1 VHPAPVT
8 AHDWYLLACVA
19 GTVLLLLLL
28 VGKFK
33 LHAALGLSVAA
44 FALGVAAG
52 MPLNQVPLSFTS
64 GVGNMMGHIA
74 IILGMGAILGQLLAS
89 SGGAASLGKTLVE
102 GCGTRGLPWA
112 LLGLSLLVGMPVF
125 FEVGLVLLMPIIVE
139 AAERAQRP
147 PILMALPVLAGLS
160 ITHGLIPPHPSAL
173 LAATVFHA
181 DLGRVILWGML
192 AGTPAAAIAGPGVWY
207 VLERRW
213 LRRQKSGEAVAEPLA
228 PSSVAIGTSAAIGS
242 SEAVSSRPAGTTRA
256 LSAILLPIVLIFGG
270 SWADSIATPGSIP
283 NQILRVLGYPDVA
296 MLVAVLVALV
306 TLGGK
311 IPREPQPRR
320 SKQPR
325 QSEQPGQSEQPRQS
339 EHHGPE
345 MLRKLTAESFM
356 PIAGVLM
363 ILAAAGGLSGV
374 LRDSGAA
381 QSTVG
386 LALGAHM
393 PPLVLA
399 WALAALVRVCMGSAT
414 VGMAVASGV
423 LAPVAGQLGVRPE
436 LLVIATGSG
445 SLMLSH
451 VNDSGFWLVGS
462 LFKLDVKETLSTWS
476 VVETVLSTSGL
487 LIALLLSLVLR

>member
-1 VHPAPVT
+1 MNPAAVT

-52 MPLNQVPLSFTS
+52 MPLKQVPLSFTA

-74 IILGMGAILGQLLAS
+74 IILGMGAVLGQLLAS

-102 GCGTRGLPWA
+102 GCGAKGLPWA
-112 LLGLSLLVGMPVF
+112 LLALSLLVGMPVF

-139 AAERAQRP
+139 SAQRAKQP
-147 PILMALPVLAGLS
+147 PILVAIPVLAGLS

-192 AGTPAAAIAGPGVWY
+192 AGTPAAAIAGPAVWY
-207 VLERRW
+207 VLVRRW
-213 LRRQKSGEAVAEPLA
+213 RRRKRMGEEVSEPATAVMGATGKHHQPA
-228 PSSVAIGTSAAIGS
+228 
-242 SEAVSSRPAGTTRA
+242 RPAGPARA
-256 LSAILLPIVLIFGG
+256 LFAILLPIALIFAG
-270 SWADSIATPGSIP
+270 SWADSITAAGSTA
-283 NQILRVLGYPDVA
+283 NQVLHVLGYPDVA
-296 MLVAVLVALV
+296 MLIAVLVALV
-306 TLGGK
+306 TLGSR
-311 IPREPQPRR
+311 IPREQPRGG
-320 SKQPR
+320 
-325 QSEQPGQSEQPRQS
+325 EQ
-339 EHHGPE
+339 HHGQE
-345 MLRKLTAESFM
+345 ILRKLTADSFL
-356 PIAGVLM
+356 PISGVLV
-363 ILAAAGGLSGV
+363 ILSAAGGLSGV

-386 LALGAHM
+386 LAMGAHM

-414 VGMAVASGV
+414 VAMAVASGV

-462 LFKLDVKETLSTWS
+462 LFKLDVKGTLATWS
-476 VVETVLSTSGL
+476 VVETVLSSSGL
-487 LIALLLSLVLR
+487 VIALLLSLVLR

>member
-1 VHPAPVT
+1 MRVLAMIWNNRAVDPASVT

-52 MPLNQVPLSFTS
+52 MPLRQVPLSFTT

-89 SGGAASLGKTLVE
+89 SGGAASLGKTLIE

-139 AAERAQRP
+139 AAHRAQRP
-147 PILMALPVLAGLS
+147 PILVSLPVLAGLS

-213 LRRQKSGEAVAEPLA
+213 LRLQRQAGDASSKTSMPLTA
-228 PSSVAIGTSAAIGS
+228 ALGSSVESPA
-242 SEAVSSRPAGTTRA
+242 SSRPAGPARA
-256 LSAILLPIVLIFGG
+256 LFAILLPIALIFAG
-270 SWADSIATPGSIP
+270 SWADSMSAPGSTF
-283 NQILRVLGYPDVA
+283 NQILHMLGYPDVA

-306 TLGGK
+306 TLGSR
-311 IPREPQPRR
+311 IP
-320 SKQPR
+320 KL
-325 QSEQPGQSEQPRQS
+325 

-345 MLRKLTAESFM
+345 MLRKLTADSFV
-356 PIAGVLM
+356 PIAGVFI

-386 LALGAHM
+386 LAMGAHM

-436 LLVIATGSG
+436 LLVIATGAG

-462 LFKLDVKETLSTWS
+462 LFKLDVKGTLSTWS

>member
-139 AAERAQRP
+139 AAERAHRP

-228 PSSVAIGTSAAIGS
+228 PSSVAIGSSAAIGS

-311 IPREPQPRR
+311 IPRERQPSR

-325 QSEQPGQSEQPRQS
+325 QSG
-339 EHHGPE
+339 HHGPE
-345 MLRKLTAESFM
+345 MLRKLTADSFM

>member
-1 VHPAPVT
+1 MPPAPVS

-44 FALGVAAG
+44 FALGIAAG
-52 MPLNQVPLSFTS
+52 MPLRQVPLSFTT

-89 SGGAASLGKTLVE
+89 SGGAASLGRTLVE
-102 GCGTRGLPWA
+102 GCGTKGLPWA

-139 AAERAQRP
+139 AAHRAQRP
-147 PILMALPVLAGLS
+147 PILVSLPVLAGLS

-192 AGTPAAAIAGPGVWY
+192 AGIPAAAIAGPGVWY

-213 LRRQKSGEAVAEPLA
+213 LRRQKSGE
-228 PSSVAIGTSAAIGS
+228 SAAETSMPSTAALGS
-242 SEAVSSRPAGTTRA
+242 SDEAPAVTRPAGPARA
-256 LSAILLPIVLIFGG
+256 LFAILLPIILIFGG
-270 SWADSIATPGSIP
+270 SWADSMAAPGSSA
-283 NQILRVLGYPDVA
+283 NQILHLLGYPDVA
-296 MLVAVLVALV
+296 MLVAVLVALA
-306 TLGGK
+306 TLGSK
-311 IPREPQPRR
+311 IPRHQL
-320 SKQPR
+320 
-325 QSEQPGQSEQPRQS
+325 
-339 EHHGPE
+339 HGPE
-345 MLRKLTAESFM
+345 MLRKLTADSFV
-356 PIAGVLM
+356 PIAGVFI

-386 LALGAHM
+386 LAMGAHM

-423 LAPVAGQLGVRPE
+423 LAPVASQLGVRPE
-436 LLVIATGSG
+436 LLVIATGAG

-462 LFKLDVKETLSTWS
+462 LFKLNVKGTLSTWS

-487 LIALLLSLVLR
+487 LIVLLLSLFLK

>member
-1 VHPAPVT
+1 MNPAAVT
-8 AHDWYLLACVA
+8 SHDWYLLACVA

-44 FALGVAAG
+44 FCLGMAAG
-52 MPLNQVPLSFTS
+52 MPLRQVPLSFTN

-89 SGGAASLGKTLVE
+89 SGGAASLSKALVE
-102 GCGTRGLPWA
+102 GCGPRGLPWA
-112 LLGLSLLVGMPVF
+112 LLGLSLIVGMPVF

-139 AAERAQRP
+139 AAQRARRP
-147 PILMALPVLAGLS
+147 PILVALPVLAGLS

-192 AGTPAAAIAGPGVWY
+192 AGTPAAIIAGPGVWY
-207 VLERRW
+207 VLMRRW
-213 LRRQKSGEAVAEPLA
+213 QRRQGKGDTAVNTAA
-228 PSSVAIGTSAAIGS
+228 SMIGAFPQNAA
-242 SEAVSSRPAGTTRA
+242 VTNPAGASLA
-256 LSAILLPIVLIFGG
+256 LAAILLPIALIFAG
-270 SWADSIATPGSIP
+270 SWADSITTSGSIP
-283 NQILRVLGYPDVA
+283 NQVLHVLGYPDVA
-296 MLVAVLVALV
+296 MLTAVLVALA
-306 TLGGK
+306 TLGSR
-311 IPREPQPRR
+311 IPRDTHD
-320 SKQPR
+320 
-325 QSEQPGQSEQPRQS
+325 GAAT
-339 EHHGPE
+339 
-345 MLRKLTAESFM
+345 LRKLTADSFL
-356 PIAGVLM
+356 PISGVLV

-386 LALGAHM
+386 LALGTHM
-393 PPLVLA
+393 PPLVVA
-399 WALAALVRVCMGSAT
+399 WALAALGRVCMGSST
-414 VGMAVASGV
+414 VAMAVASGV
-423 LAPVAGQLGVRPE
+423 LAPVAGQMGVRPE
-436 LLVIATGSG
+436 LLVIATGAG

-462 LFKLDVKETLSTWS
+462 LFKLDVKGTLSTWS

-487 LIALLLSLVLR
+487 LIALLLSQVLR